1 MKYNSSK
8 DIRYRD
14 NGMVSGFMWSCCF
27 LFFLLCAPVI
37 GVAQVGIGT
46 DDIDP
51 SAMLH
56 VVSKNNNTGVLFP
69 RLTLAQR
76 TVMTEEARSSGG
88 VPVGL
93 TFYCADCCTNEGGS
107 PTGAMYFYNSV
118 QWEQLDSDC
127 EDIYTCNNATIS
139 IARPRLMDNT
149 SIPNFTDGIANIET
163 YDAGVQQNLRM
174 RGGNKDRVNI
184 TFSEVL
190 AAGTKIAF
198 YYNTNQAPGTL
209 GIVSRARFNGSNVGP
224 IYRTLNTLPA
234 GTTNTPVGDPSNNNF
249 VLTITLTQNVD
260 RVWVQSGTSE
270 ASANKV
276 YFTEVKLF
284 DANDVEIP
292 LSCPPPPSCLD
303 LGITIDSPDIMN
315 PTTTPPLFTD
325 GLLYDGAPSE
335 QTDWELTRL
344 STQTVD
350 VVNFDF
356 NDTLPAGYQIVFN
369 FYNGLDGI
377 DVDLYNNGGIHQSF
391 NSDVPPGNVTTIKP
405 PASPVA
411 LDDEVTITLL
421 ADTDKVVVYDI
432 GGPSGPL
439 PSGNYDAIYLYEIRV
454 FDLDG
459 NTVPFSCP

>member
-14 NGMVSGFMWSCCF
+14 NGMVSGFMYSCCF
-27 LFFLLCAPVI
+27 LFFLLCAPVL

-46 DDIDP
+46 DNVDP
-51 SAMLH
+51 SAMLQI
-56 VVSKNNNTGVLFP
+56 VSKDNNTGVLFP

-88 VPVGL
+88 VPAGL
-93 TFYCADCCTNEGGS
+93 TFYCADCCTNEGGT
-107 PTGAMYFYNSV
+107 PTGAMYYYNSV

-127 EDIYTCNNATIS
+127 EDVYTCNNAAINITK
-139 IARPRLMDNT
+139 PVLMDNT
-149 SIPNFTDGIANIET
+149 SIPFFTDGIANIET
-163 YDAGVQQNLRM
+163 YDAGVQQKLQMN
-174 RGGNKDRVNI
+174 GNNDDRVNI
-184 TFSEVL
+184 AFSDVL
-190 AAGTKIAF
+190 SVGTKIAL
-198 YYNTNQAPGTL
+198 YYNTSQQPGFC
-209 GIVSRARFNGSNVGP
+209 GIRVRQKLNGVNGTV
-224 IYRTLNTLPA
+224 YRTTQTLVPNA
-234 GTTNTPVGDPSNNNF
+234 TNNPVGDPANNNF
-249 VLTITLTQNVD
+249 VLTITLLGPSDAIWIQSD
-260 RVWVQSGTSE
+260 RGRNN
-270 ASANKV
+270 ANKV

-303 LGITIDSPDIMN
+303 LDITIDSPDIMN
-315 PTTTPPLFTD
+315 QTTTPPLFTD
-325 GLLYDGAPSE
+325 GLLYDDGPSG
-335 QTDWELTRL
+335 QTNWQLTRL
-344 STQTVD
+344 STDTVD

-405 PASPVA
+405 PASPEA

-439 PSGNYDAIYLYEIRV
+439 PNGVYTAIYLFEIRV
-454 FDLDG
+454 LDLDG
-459 NTVPFSCP
+459 NIVPFSCP